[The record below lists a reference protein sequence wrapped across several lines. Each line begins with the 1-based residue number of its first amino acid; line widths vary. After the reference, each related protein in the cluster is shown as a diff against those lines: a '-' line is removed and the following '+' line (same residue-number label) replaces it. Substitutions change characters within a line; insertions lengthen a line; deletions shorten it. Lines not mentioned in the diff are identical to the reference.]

1 MEHLH
6 EDDATELA
14 EIFHLLGDASRLRIV
29 YACLEAPISSGVLAE
44 GLGLSP
50 SLVSHH
56 LRLLKAARILTGDR
70 RGRQI
75 FYSAV
80 DDHIRD
86 MVRDMVVHIKEDHE
100 EDTV

>member
-1 MEHLH
+1 MEHLNA
-6 EDDATELA
+6 DDAIELA

-29 YACLEAPISSGVLAE
+29 YACLEAPVSSGLLAE

-56 LRLLKAARILTGDR
+56 LRLLRAARILTSDR
-70 RGRQI
+70 QGRQI

-80 DDHIRD
+80 DDHIRG
-86 MVRDMVVHIKEDHE
+86 MVRDMVVHIKEDYGEVE
-100 EDTV
+100 E

>member
-1 MEHLH
+1 MEKLYG
-6 EDDATELA
+6 DDAIELA

-29 YACLEAPISSGVLAE
+29 YACLGEPVSSGVLAE
-44 GLGLSP
+44 DLGLSP

-56 LRLLKAARILTGDR
+56 LRLLKTARILTSER

-75 FYSAV
+75 FYTAL

-86 MVRDMVVHIKEDHE
+86 MVRDMVVHIKEDQG
-100 EDTV
+100 DI

>member
-1 MEHLH
+1 MEKLT
-6 EDDATELA
+6 EDDATELS

-29 YACLEAPISSGVLAE
+29 YACLGEPVNAGALAA
-44 GLGLSP
+44 GLGLSA

-56 LRLLKAARILTGDR
+56 LRLLKAARILASER

-75 FYSAV
+75 FYSAA

-86 MVRDMVVHIKEDHE
+86 MVRDMAVHIKEEHGE
-100 EDTV
+100 G

>member
-1 MEHLH
+1 MEHLC
-6 EDDATELA
+6 EDDALELA

-29 YACLEAPISSGVLAE
+29 YACLAGPVSAGVLAS

-56 LRLLKAARILTGDR
+56 LRLLKAARILTSER

-75 FYSAV
+75 FYSAL

-86 MVRDMVVHIKEDHE
+86 MLRDMVIHIKEDHG

>member
-1 MEHLH
+1 MK
-6 EDDATELA
+6 EDDAAELS

-29 YACLEAPISSGVLAE
+29 YACLGEPVNAGALAQ
-44 GLGLSP
+44 GLGLSA

-56 LRLLKAARILTGDR
+56 LRLLKAARILDSDR

-75 FYSAV
+75 YYAAS

-86 MVRDMVVHIKEDHE
+86 MVRDMAVHIKEDHE
-100 EDTV
+100 LD

>member
-1 MEHLH
+1 MAQLL
-6 EDDATELA
+6 EDDAIELA
-14 EIFHLLGDASRLRIV
+14 EIFHLLGDSSRLRIV
-29 YACLEAPISSGVLAE
+29 YACLGDPVSSGVLAAA
-44 GLGLSP
+44 LGLSP

-56 LRLLKAARILTGDR
+56 LRLLKAARILTNVR

-86 MVRDMVVHIKEDHE
+86 MLRDMVIHIKEDYGE
-100 EDTV
+100 ETN